1 MPYILPSQRAAL
13 AALGEKA
20 VPFTAGELNYL
31 VSMRIKREYTEKGKS
46 YGLFNDMI
54 ADIDDAIIA
63 LKMGLRLEPGF
74 GGDVSDLAT
83 KFILQSAEME
93 TVMTERIRSI
103 ALRIRSASGALE
115 SAKLEFY
122 RRVVAPYEDEKMNL
136 NGDVY

>member
-54 ADIDDAIIA
+54 ADINDAILA
-63 LKMGLRLEPGF
+63 LKVGVCLEPGF
-74 GGDVSDLAT
+74 GGDVSDLAL
-83 KFILQSAEME
+83 KFILQGTEMDAIATDKE
-93 TVMTERIRSI
+93 I
-103 ALRIRSASGALE
+103 ALRIRSACGALE
-115 SAKLEFY
+115 CAKLEFA
-122 RRVVAPYEDEKMNL
+122 RRIVAPYEDAKIKE